1 MLLQARDSMA
11 PSTAAPTT
19 LQRLFKAFHYRDF
32 RLMFVGAC
40 VSSIGTWMQILAQA
54 WLVLTITQSPF
65 YLGLDAFLA
74 GIPVF
79 LFSILGG
86 VVADRVER
94 RLVLLCSQYIQM
106 ASSAVLTVLLIF
118 HIVRVPTE
126 PHQLGTGIWYILC
139 LSFISGTAQS
149 FGGPAYSALIPT
161 LVKKEDMPN
170 AIALNSIQ
178 FNLARVLGPAIG
190 GIVFDR
196 VGATWCFGLNSL
208 SFLAPVISLT
218 ILATRYLPEKTGESV
233 WGSMK
238 QGFRFIRHQGAIES
252 LIVLAFAMTALG
264 FPMMTFLPW
273 FAKSVFQGGPWTF
286 TLFLCSSGVGA
297 IIGSL
302 GVAYLGNVGHKGRI
316 ALASL
321 VWLGVGITLFA
332 LSPSVTFSCVVL
344 FLTGIGMMTVF
355 ANVIS
360 LVQLITPNEMRGR
373 VMSVYNSAFRGGMP
387 MGNLVTGW
395 LVSPRMFT
403 APVVLAFYGMLLV
416 LLALYFLLVQRKVAA
431 L

>member
-1 MLLQARDSMA
+1 MS
-11 PSTAAPTT
+11 PSPSSTIHPTFF
-19 LQRLFKAFHYRDF
+19 QRVFKAFHYRDF

-40 VSSIGTWMQILAQA
+40 VSSIGTWMQILAQQ
-54 WLVLTITQSPF
+54 WLVLEITKSPQKPVGDPF

-94 RLVLLCSQYIQM
+94 RRVLLCSQYVQM
-106 ASSAVLTVLLIF
+106 ASAFILTVLVSF
-118 HIVRVPTE
+118 HVVR
-126 PHQLGTGIWYILC
+126 IWEILC

-178 FNLARVLGPAIG
+178 FNLARVLGPAAG
-190 GIVFDR
+190 GIALDR
-196 VGATWCFGLNSL
+196 LGSVWCFGLNGL

-218 ILATRYLPEKTGESV
+218 ILTTRYLPQKTGESV
-233 WGSMK
+233 IASMK
-238 QGFRFIRHQGAIES
+238 QGFRFIRHQGAMEA
-252 LIVLAFAMTALG
+252 LIFLAFAMTALG
-264 FPMMTFLPW
+264 FPMMTFLPY
-273 FAKSVFQGGPWTF
+273 FAKTTFQGGPWTF
-286 TLFLCSSGVGA
+286 TLFLCASGIGA
-297 IIGSL
+297 VVGSL
-302 GVAYLGNVGHKGRI
+302 LVAWMGNVQHKGRI

-321 VWLGVGITLFA
+321 VWLGVGIAIFSFSTNLV
-332 LSPSVTFSCVVL
+332 LSCAVL
-344 FLTGIGMMTVF
+344 FLTGIGLMTVF
-355 ANVIS
+355 ANVNS

-387 MGNLVTGW
+387 MGNLLTGW
-395 LVSPRMFT
+395 LVPVFT
-403 APVVLAFYGMLLV
+403 APFVLAANGFLLV
-416 LLALYFLLVQRKVAA
+416 LLALYFLLVQRKVAR